1 MPGFNYTAIDRNGKR
16 VRSSLDASS
25 IETAKSSL
33 RGAGYTILDI
43 KEQTTLNRD
52 IEIPFLGKPKAKD
65 MAVFCRQF
73 VSILRAG
80 VSVASVLAM
89 LGQQTSNKK
98 LRAAIREMQADVEKG
113 EALATSMRRHPKIF
127 PAILVNMV
135 SAGEAS
141 GNLEES
147 FRQMELYFERSKR
160 TKGKVT
166 SAMIYPCVL
175 IVVMIIVLIVMM
187 TKIIPNFLKTFEDMD
202 AELPKLTQG
211 VMAVCEWFKS
221 WWWVPLLV
229 LAALIVGGVL
239 FHRTDKGKHF
249 FGWLA
254 RKTPVVGNLTV
265 KTACAT
271 FCRTVTGDISV
282 TSGYKLYGMDSSAKA
297 DYTTAPTGKIVGKV
311 TGTVAPTYETPKVT
325 TTDGDTYDR
334 YVAIPGT
341 EADGNTPNLS
351 FHHFNISVTGYRFEL
366 AAPECALFFIGKFQ
380 GDEAAKKYLTSLGF
394 TLKDENGK
402 QLGEANYEFTAGKVF
417 PDMPADGEESDS
429 EVVCSG
435 DAYLFEAYLMRSFN
449 KNDTAAYRTKISAT
463 AQATFDNGG
472 KQDSEPKLW
481 SFEDAWTNP
490 GELDSAQKDIL
501 DKFLKALNIPN
512 P

>member
-16 VRSSLDASS
+16 VRSSLEASS

-52 IEIPFLGKPKAKD
+52 IEIPFLGNPKAKD

-89 LGQQTSNKK
+89 LGQQTGNKK

-113 EALATSMRRHPKIF
+113 ESLAASMRRHPKIF

-135 SAGEAS
+135 AAGEAS

-147 FRQMELYFERSKR
+147 FRQMELYFDRSKR
-160 TKGKVT
+160 TKSKVT

-175 IVVMIIVLIVMM
+175 IVVMIVVLIVMM

-202 AELPKLTQG
+202 AELPKLTRG
-211 VMAVCEWFKS
+211 VMAVCEWFES

-229 LAALIVGGVL
+229 LVALIVGGVL

-254 RKTPVVGNLTV
+254 RKTPVVGSLTV
-265 KTACAT
+265 KSACAT
-271 FCRTVTGDISV
+271 FCRTMEVLIGSGLTLTDSMDLAASNMDNIYYLEAIRDARALVAEGTPLRESLLRTGIFPAMVSNLVGVGEETGDLQSMMGKV
-282 TSGYKLYGMDSSAKA
+282 A
-297 DYTTAPTGKIVGKV
+297 DYYDEEVEEATKKLLNLMEPAIIIFMAVFVVIIVL
-311 TGTVAPTYETPKVT
+311 
-325 TTDGDTYDR
+325 
-334 YVAIPGT
+334 AIYLPMINMT
-341 EADGNTPNLS
+341 KAFD
-351 FHHFNISVTGYRFEL
+351 
-366 AAPECALFFIGKFQ
+366 
-380 GDEAAKKYLTSLGF
+380 KYL
-394 TLKDENGK
+394 
-402 QLGEANYEFTAGKVF
+402 
-417 PDMPADGEESDS
+417 
-429 EVVCSG
+429 
-435 DAYLFEAYLMRSFN
+435 
-449 KNDTAAYRTKISAT
+449 
-463 AQATFDNGG
+463 
-472 KQDSEPKLW
+472 
-481 SFEDAWTNP
+481 
-490 GELDSAQKDIL
+490 
-501 DKFLKALNIPN
+501 
-512 P
+512 

>member
-1 MPGFNYTAIDRNGKR
+1 MPGFNYTAINRNGKR

-52 IEIPFLGKPKAKD
+52 IEIPFLGNPKAKD

-80 VSVASVLAM
+80 VSVASVLSM
-89 LGQQTSNKK
+89 LGQQTGNKK

-113 EALATSMRRHPKIF
+113 ESLASSMRRHPKIF
-127 PAILVNMV
+127 PPILVNMV

-147 FRQMELYFERSKR
+147 FLQMERYFDRSKR
-160 TKGKVT
+160 TKSRVT

-175 IVVMIIVLIVMM
+175 IVVMIVVLILMM
-187 TKIIPNFLKTFEDMD
+187 TKIIPNFLKTFEEMD
-202 AELPKLTQG
+202 AELPKLTLG
-211 VMAVCEWFKS
+211 VMAVCKWFES

-271 FCRTVTGDISV
+271 FCRTMEVLIGSGLTLTDSMDLAASNMGNIYYLEAIRDARALVAEGTPLRESLVRTGIFPPMVSNLVGVGEETGDLQSMMGKV
-282 TSGYKLYGMDSSAKA
+282 A
-297 DYTTAPTGKIVGKV
+297 DY
-311 TGTVAPTYETPKVT
+311 
-325 TTDGDTYDR
+325 YDEE
-334 YVAIPGT
+334 V
-341 EADGNTPNLS
+341 
-351 FHHFNISVTGYRFEL
+351 
-366 AAPECALFFIGKFQ
+366 
-380 GDEAAKKYLTSLGF
+380 DEATKKLLNLMEPAIIIFMAVFVVIIVLAIYLPMINMTKAFDKYL
-394 TLKDENGK
+394 
-402 QLGEANYEFTAGKVF
+402 
-417 PDMPADGEESDS
+417 
-429 EVVCSG
+429 
-435 DAYLFEAYLMRSFN
+435 
-449 KNDTAAYRTKISAT
+449 
-463 AQATFDNGG
+463 
-472 KQDSEPKLW
+472 
-481 SFEDAWTNP
+481 
-490 GELDSAQKDIL
+490 
-501 DKFLKALNIPN
+501 
-512 P
+512 

>member
-1 MPGFNYTAIDRNGKR
+1 MPGFNYTAINRNGKR

-52 IEIPFLGKPKAKD
+52 IEIPFLGNPKAKD

-89 LGQQTSNKK
+89 LGQQTGNKK

-113 EALATSMRRHPKIF
+113 EALASSMRRHPKIF

-160 TKGKVT
+160 TKSKVT

-175 IVVMIIVLIVMM
+175 IVVMIVVLIVMM

-239 FHRTDKGKHF
+239 FHRTNKGKHF

-271 FCRTVTGDISV
+271 FCRTMEVLIGSGLTLTDSMDLAASNMGNIYYLEAIRDARALVAEGTPLRESLVRTGIFPPMVSNLVGVGEETGDLQSMMGKV
-282 TSGYKLYGMDSSAKA
+282 A
-297 DYTTAPTGKIVGKV
+297 DY
-311 TGTVAPTYETPKVT
+311 
-325 TTDGDTYDR
+325 YDEE
-334 YVAIPGT
+334 V
-341 EADGNTPNLS
+341 
-351 FHHFNISVTGYRFEL
+351 
-366 AAPECALFFIGKFQ
+366 
-380 GDEAAKKYLTSLGF
+380 DEATKKLLNLMEPAIIIFMAVFVVIIVLAIYLPMINMTKAFDKYL
-394 TLKDENGK
+394 
-402 QLGEANYEFTAGKVF
+402 
-417 PDMPADGEESDS
+417 
-429 EVVCSG
+429 
-435 DAYLFEAYLMRSFN
+435 
-449 KNDTAAYRTKISAT
+449 
-463 AQATFDNGG
+463 
-472 KQDSEPKLW
+472 
-481 SFEDAWTNP
+481 
-490 GELDSAQKDIL
+490 
-501 DKFLKALNIPN
+501 
-512 P
+512 

>member
-1 MPGFNYTAIDRNGKR
+1 MPGFNYTAINRNGKR

-52 IEIPFLGKPKAKD
+52 IEIPFLGNPKAKD

-113 EALATSMRRHPKIF
+113 ESLATSMRRHPKIF
-127 PAILVNMV
+127 PSILVNMV

-160 TKGKVT
+160 TKSKVT

-229 LAALIVGGVL
+229 LVALIVGGVL
-239 FHRTDKGKHF
+239 FHRTNKGKHF

-271 FCRTVTGDISV
+271 FCRTMEVLIGSGLTLTDSMDLAASNMGNIYYLEAIRDARALVAEGTPLRESLVRTGIFPPMVSNLVGVGEETGDLQSMMGKV
-282 TSGYKLYGMDSSAKA
+282 A
-297 DYTTAPTGKIVGKV
+297 DY
-311 TGTVAPTYETPKVT
+311 
-325 TTDGDTYDR
+325 YDEE
-334 YVAIPGT
+334 V
-341 EADGNTPNLS
+341 
-351 FHHFNISVTGYRFEL
+351 
-366 AAPECALFFIGKFQ
+366 
-380 GDEAAKKYLTSLGF
+380 DEATKKLLNLMEPAIIIFMAVFVVIIVLAIYLPMINMTKAFDKYL
-394 TLKDENGK
+394 
-402 QLGEANYEFTAGKVF
+402 
-417 PDMPADGEESDS
+417 
-429 EVVCSG
+429 
-435 DAYLFEAYLMRSFN
+435 
-449 KNDTAAYRTKISAT
+449 
-463 AQATFDNGG
+463 
-472 KQDSEPKLW
+472 
-481 SFEDAWTNP
+481 
-490 GELDSAQKDIL
+490 
-501 DKFLKALNIPN
+501 
-512 P
+512 

>member
-43 KEQTTLNRD
+43 KEQTTFNRD

-80 VSVASVLAM
+80 VSVASVLSM

-113 EALATSMRRHPKIF
+113 ESLATSMRRHPKIF

-135 SAGEAS
+135 AAGESS

-147 FRQMELYFERSKR
+147 FRQMELYFDRSKR
-160 TKGKVT
+160 TKSKVT

-175 IVVMIIVLIVMM
+175 IVVMIVVLIVMM

-202 AELPKLTQG
+202 AELPKITLG

-271 FCRTVTGDISV
+271 FCRTMEVLIGSGLTLTDSMDLAASNMGNIYYLEAIRDARGMVAEGTPLRESLVRTGIFPPMVSNLVGVGEETGDLQSMMGKV
-282 TSGYKLYGMDSSAKA
+282 A
-297 DYTTAPTGKIVGKV
+297 DY
-311 TGTVAPTYETPKVT
+311 
-325 TTDGDTYDR
+325 YDEE
-334 YVAIPGT
+334 V
-341 EADGNTPNLS
+341 
-351 FHHFNISVTGYRFEL
+351 
-366 AAPECALFFIGKFQ
+366 
-380 GDEAAKKYLTSLGF
+380 DEATKKLLNLMEPAIIIFMAVFVVIIVLAIYLPMINMTKAFDKYL
-394 TLKDENGK
+394 
-402 QLGEANYEFTAGKVF
+402 
-417 PDMPADGEESDS
+417 
-429 EVVCSG
+429 
-435 DAYLFEAYLMRSFN
+435 
-449 KNDTAAYRTKISAT
+449 
-463 AQATFDNGG
+463 
-472 KQDSEPKLW
+472 
-481 SFEDAWTNP
+481 
-490 GELDSAQKDIL
+490 
-501 DKFLKALNIPN
+501 
-512 P
+512 

>member
-1 MPGFNYTAIDRNGKR
+1 MPGFNYTAINRNGKR
-16 VRSSLDASS
+16 VHSSLDASS

-52 IEIPFLGKPKAKD
+52 IEIPFLGNPKAKD

-89 LGQQTSNKK
+89 LGQQTGNKK

-113 EALATSMRRHPKIF
+113 EALASSMRRHPKIF

-160 TKGKVT
+160 TKSKVT

-175 IVVMIIVLIVMM
+175 IVVMIVVLIVMM
-187 TKIIPNFLKTFEDMD
+187 TKIIPNFLKAFEDMD
-202 AELPKLTQG
+202 AELPKITQG

-229 LAALIVGGVL
+229 LVALIVGGVL
-239 FHRTDKGKHF
+239 FHRTNKGKHF

-271 FCRTVTGDISV
+271 FCRTMEVLIGSGLTLTDSMDLAASNMGNIYYLEAIRDARALVAEGTPLRESLLRTGIFPPMVSNLVGVGEETGDLQSMMGKV
-282 TSGYKLYGMDSSAKA
+282 A
-297 DYTTAPTGKIVGKV
+297 DY
-311 TGTVAPTYETPKVT
+311 
-325 TTDGDTYDR
+325 YDEE
-334 YVAIPGT
+334 V
-341 EADGNTPNLS
+341 
-351 FHHFNISVTGYRFEL
+351 
-366 AAPECALFFIGKFQ
+366 
-380 GDEAAKKYLTSLGF
+380 DEATKKLLNLMEPAIIIFMAVFVVIIVLAIYLPMINMTKAFDKYL
-394 TLKDENGK
+394 
-402 QLGEANYEFTAGKVF
+402 
-417 PDMPADGEESDS
+417 
-429 EVVCSG
+429 
-435 DAYLFEAYLMRSFN
+435 
-449 KNDTAAYRTKISAT
+449 
-463 AQATFDNGG
+463 
-472 KQDSEPKLW
+472 
-481 SFEDAWTNP
+481 
-490 GELDSAQKDIL
+490 
-501 DKFLKALNIPN
+501 
-512 P
+512 

>member
-52 IEIPFLGKPKAKD
+52 IEIPFLGNPKAKD

-80 VSVASVLAM
+80 VSVASVLSM

-113 EALATSMRRHPKIF
+113 ESLATSMRRHPKIF

-160 TKGKVT
+160 TKSKVT

-202 AELPKLTQG
+202 AELPKITLG

-239 FHRTDKGKHF
+239 FHRTNKGKHF

-271 FCRTVTGDISV
+271 FCRTMEVLIGSGLTLTDSMDLAASNMGNIYYLEAIRDARALVAEGTPLRESLVRTGIFPPMVSNLVGVGEETGDLQSMMGKV
-282 TSGYKLYGMDSSAKA
+282 A
-297 DYTTAPTGKIVGKV
+297 DYYDEEVEEATKKLLNLMEPAIIIFMAVFVVIIVL
-311 TGTVAPTYETPKVT
+311 
-325 TTDGDTYDR
+325 
-334 YVAIPGT
+334 AIYLPMINMT
-341 EADGNTPNLS
+341 KAFD
-351 FHHFNISVTGYRFEL
+351 
-366 AAPECALFFIGKFQ
+366 
-380 GDEAAKKYLTSLGF
+380 KYL
-394 TLKDENGK
+394 
-402 QLGEANYEFTAGKVF
+402 
-417 PDMPADGEESDS
+417 
-429 EVVCSG
+429 
-435 DAYLFEAYLMRSFN
+435 
-449 KNDTAAYRTKISAT
+449 
-463 AQATFDNGG
+463 
-472 KQDSEPKLW
+472 
-481 SFEDAWTNP
+481 
-490 GELDSAQKDIL
+490 
-501 DKFLKALNIPN
+501 
-512 P
+512 

>member
-1 MPGFNYTAIDRNGKR
+1 MPGFNYTAINRNGKR

-52 IEIPFLGKPKAKD
+52 IEIPFLGNPKAKD

-80 VSVASVLAM
+80 VSVASVLSM
-89 LGQQTSNKK
+89 LGQQTGNKK

-113 EALATSMRRHPKIF
+113 ESLATSMRRHPKIF
-127 PAILVNMV
+127 PSILVNMV

-147 FRQMELYFERSKR
+147 FLQMERYFDRSKR
-160 TKGKVT
+160 TKSRVT

-175 IVVMIIVLIVMM
+175 IVVMIVVLIVMM

-202 AELPKLTQG
+202 AELPKITLG

-254 RKTPVVGNLTV
+254 RKIPVVGNLTV

-271 FCRTVTGDISV
+271 FCRTMEVLIGSGLTLTDSMDLAASNMGNIYYLEAIRDARALVAEGTPLRESLVRTGIFPAMVSNLVGVGEETGDLQSMMGKV
-282 TSGYKLYGMDSSAKA
+282 A
-297 DYTTAPTGKIVGKV
+297 DYYDEEVEEATKKLLNLMEPAIIIFMAVFVVIIVL
-311 TGTVAPTYETPKVT
+311 
-325 TTDGDTYDR
+325 
-334 YVAIPGT
+334 AIYLPMINMT
-341 EADGNTPNLS
+341 KAFD
-351 FHHFNISVTGYRFEL
+351 
-366 AAPECALFFIGKFQ
+366 
-380 GDEAAKKYLTSLGF
+380 KYL
-394 TLKDENGK
+394 
-402 QLGEANYEFTAGKVF
+402 
-417 PDMPADGEESDS
+417 
-429 EVVCSG
+429 
-435 DAYLFEAYLMRSFN
+435 
-449 KNDTAAYRTKISAT
+449 
-463 AQATFDNGG
+463 
-472 KQDSEPKLW
+472 
-481 SFEDAWTNP
+481 
-490 GELDSAQKDIL
+490 
-501 DKFLKALNIPN
+501 
-512 P
+512 

>member
-52 IEIPFLGKPKAKD
+52 IEIPFLGNPKAKD

-89 LGQQTSNKK
+89 LGQQTGNKK

-113 EALATSMRRHPKIF
+113 ESLASSMRRHPKIF

-135 SAGEAS
+135 AAGEAS

-147 FRQMELYFERSKR
+147 FRQMELYFDRSKR
-160 TKGKVT
+160 TKSKVT

-175 IVVMIIVLIVMM
+175 IVVMIVVLIVMM

-202 AELPKLTQG
+202 AELPKLTLG
-211 VMAVCEWFKS
+211 VMAVCKWFES

-229 LAALIVGGVL
+229 LVALIVGGVL

-271 FCRTVTGDISV
+271 FCRTMEVLIGSGLTLTDSMDLAASNMGNIYYLEAIRDARALVAEGTPLRESLLRTGIFPAMVSNLVGVGEETGDLQSMMGKV
-282 TSGYKLYGMDSSAKA
+282 A
-297 DYTTAPTGKIVGKV
+297 DYYDEEVEEATKKLLNLMEPAIIIFMAVFVVIIVL
-311 TGTVAPTYETPKVT
+311 
-325 TTDGDTYDR
+325 
-334 YVAIPGT
+334 AIYLPMINMT
-341 EADGNTPNLS
+341 KAFD
-351 FHHFNISVTGYRFEL
+351 
-366 AAPECALFFIGKFQ
+366 
-380 GDEAAKKYLTSLGF
+380 KYL
-394 TLKDENGK
+394 
-402 QLGEANYEFTAGKVF
+402 
-417 PDMPADGEESDS
+417 
-429 EVVCSG
+429 
-435 DAYLFEAYLMRSFN
+435 
-449 KNDTAAYRTKISAT
+449 
-463 AQATFDNGG
+463 
-472 KQDSEPKLW
+472 
-481 SFEDAWTNP
+481 
-490 GELDSAQKDIL
+490 
-501 DKFLKALNIPN
+501 
-512 P
+512 

>member
-1 MPGFNYTAIDRNGKR
+1 MPGFNYTAINRNGKR

-80 VSVASVLAM
+80 VSVASVLTM

-113 EALATSMRRHPKIF
+113 ESLATSMRRHPKIF

-160 TKGKVT
+160 TKSKVT

-202 AELPKLTQG
+202 AELPKITQC

-239 FHRTDKGKHF
+239 FHRTNKGKHF

-271 FCRTVTGDISV
+271 FCRTMEVLIGSGLTLTDSMDLAASNMGNIYYLEAIRDARALVAEGTPLRESLLRTGIFPPMVSNLVGVGEETGDLQSMMGKV
-282 TSGYKLYGMDSSAKA
+282 A
-297 DYTTAPTGKIVGKV
+297 DY
-311 TGTVAPTYETPKVT
+311 
-325 TTDGDTYDR
+325 YDEE
-334 YVAIPGT
+334 V
-341 EADGNTPNLS
+341 
-351 FHHFNISVTGYRFEL
+351 
-366 AAPECALFFIGKFQ
+366 
-380 GDEAAKKYLTSLGF
+380 DEATKKLLNLMEPAIIIFMAVFVVIIVLAIYLPMINMTKAFDKYL
-394 TLKDENGK
+394 
-402 QLGEANYEFTAGKVF
+402 
-417 PDMPADGEESDS
+417 
-429 EVVCSG
+429 
-435 DAYLFEAYLMRSFN
+435 
-449 KNDTAAYRTKISAT
+449 
-463 AQATFDNGG
+463 
-472 KQDSEPKLW
+472 
-481 SFEDAWTNP
+481 
-490 GELDSAQKDIL
+490 
-501 DKFLKALNIPN
+501 
-512 P
+512 

>member
-1 MPGFNYTAIDRNGKR
+1 MPGFNYTAINRNGKR

-80 VSVASVLAM
+80 VSVASVLSM
-89 LGQQTSNKK
+89 LGQQTGNKK

-113 EALATSMRRHPKIF
+113 ESLATSMRRHPKIF

-135 SAGEAS
+135 AAGESS

-147 FRQMELYFERSKR
+147 FRQMELYFDRSKR
-160 TKGKVT
+160 TKSKVT

-175 IVVMIIVLIVMM
+175 IVVMIVVLIVMM

-202 AELPKLTQG
+202 AELPKITLG

-229 LAALIVGGVL
+229 LLALIVGGVL

-271 FCRTVTGDISV
+271 FCRTMEVLIGSGLTLTDSMDLAASNMGNIYYLEAIRDARGMVAEGTPLRESLVRTGIFPPMVSNLVGVGEETGDLQSMMGKV
-282 TSGYKLYGMDSSAKA
+282 A
-297 DYTTAPTGKIVGKV
+297 DY
-311 TGTVAPTYETPKVT
+311 
-325 TTDGDTYDR
+325 YDEE
-334 YVAIPGT
+334 V
-341 EADGNTPNLS
+341 
-351 FHHFNISVTGYRFEL
+351 
-366 AAPECALFFIGKFQ
+366 
-380 GDEAAKKYLTSLGF
+380 DEATKKLLNLMEPAIIIFMAVFVVIIVLAIYLPMINMTKAFDKYL
-394 TLKDENGK
+394 
-402 QLGEANYEFTAGKVF
+402 
-417 PDMPADGEESDS
+417 
-429 EVVCSG
+429 
-435 DAYLFEAYLMRSFN
+435 
-449 KNDTAAYRTKISAT
+449 
-463 AQATFDNGG
+463 
-472 KQDSEPKLW
+472 
-481 SFEDAWTNP
+481 
-490 GELDSAQKDIL
+490 
-501 DKFLKALNIPN
+501 
-512 P
+512 

>member
-1 MPGFNYTAIDRNGKR
+1 MPGFNYTAINRNGKR

-52 IEIPFLGKPKAKD
+52 IEIPFLGNPKAKD

-80 VSVASVLAM
+80 VSVASVLSM
-89 LGQQTSNKK
+89 LGQQTGNKK

-135 SAGEAS
+135 AAGESS

-160 TKGKVT
+160 TKSKVT

-175 IVVMIIVLIVMM
+175 IVVMIVVLIVMM

-202 AELPKLTQG
+202 AELPKLTLG
-211 VMAVCEWFKS
+211 VMAVCEWFKV

-229 LAALIVGGVL
+229 LLALIVGGVL
-239 FHRTDKGKHF
+239 FHRTNKGRHF

-271 FCRTVTGDISV
+271 FCRTMEVLIGSGLTLTDSMDLAASNMGNIYYLEAIRDARALVAEGTPLRESLVRTGIFPPMVSNLVGVGEETGDLQSMMGKV
-282 TSGYKLYGMDSSAKA
+282 A
-297 DYTTAPTGKIVGKV
+297 DY
-311 TGTVAPTYETPKVT
+311 
-325 TTDGDTYDR
+325 YDEE
-334 YVAIPGT
+334 V
-341 EADGNTPNLS
+341 
-351 FHHFNISVTGYRFEL
+351 
-366 AAPECALFFIGKFQ
+366 
-380 GDEAAKKYLTSLGF
+380 DEATKKLLNLMEPAIIIFMAVFVVIIVLAIYLPMINMTKAFDKYL
-394 TLKDENGK
+394 
-402 QLGEANYEFTAGKVF
+402 
-417 PDMPADGEESDS
+417 
-429 EVVCSG
+429 
-435 DAYLFEAYLMRSFN
+435 
-449 KNDTAAYRTKISAT
+449 
-463 AQATFDNGG
+463 
-472 KQDSEPKLW
+472 
-481 SFEDAWTNP
+481 
-490 GELDSAQKDIL
+490 
-501 DKFLKALNIPN
+501 
-512 P
+512 

>member
-1 MPGFNYTAIDRNGKR
+1 MPGFNYTAINRNGKR

-52 IEIPFLGKPKAKD
+52 IEIPFLGNPKAKD

-80 VSVASVLAM
+80 VSVASVLSM
-89 LGQQTSNKK
+89 LGQQTGNKK

-113 EALATSMRRHPKIF
+113 EALASSMRRHPKIF

-135 SAGEAS
+135 AAGESS

-147 FRQMELYFERSKR
+147 FRQMELYFDRSKR
-160 TKGKVT
+160 TKSKVT

-202 AELPKLTQG
+202 AELPKITLG

-239 FHRTDKGKHF
+239 FHRTNKGKHF

-271 FCRTVTGDISV
+271 FCRTMEVLIGSGLTLTDSMDLAASNMDNIYYLEAIRDARALVAEGTPLRESLVRTGIFPPMVSNLVGVGEETGDLQSMMGKV
-282 TSGYKLYGMDSSAKA
+282 A
-297 DYTTAPTGKIVGKV
+297 DY
-311 TGTVAPTYETPKVT
+311 
-325 TTDGDTYDR
+325 YDEE
-334 YVAIPGT
+334 V
-341 EADGNTPNLS
+341 
-351 FHHFNISVTGYRFEL
+351 
-366 AAPECALFFIGKFQ
+366 
-380 GDEAAKKYLTSLGF
+380 DEATKKLLNLMEPAIIIFMAVFVVIIVLAIYLPMINMTKAFDKYL
-394 TLKDENGK
+394 
-402 QLGEANYEFTAGKVF
+402 
-417 PDMPADGEESDS
+417 
-429 EVVCSG
+429 
-435 DAYLFEAYLMRSFN
+435 
-449 KNDTAAYRTKISAT
+449 
-463 AQATFDNGG
+463 
-472 KQDSEPKLW
+472 
-481 SFEDAWTNP
+481 
-490 GELDSAQKDIL
+490 
-501 DKFLKALNIPN
+501 
-512 P
+512 

>member
-1 MPGFNYTAIDRNGKR
+1 MPGFNYTAINRNGKR

-52 IEIPFLGKPKAKD
+52 IEIPFLGNPKAKD

-89 LGQQTSNKK
+89 LGQQTGNKK

-113 EALATSMRRHPKIF
+113 ESLATSMRRHPKIF

-160 TKGKVT
+160 TKSKVT

-175 IVVMIIVLIVMM
+175 IVVMIVVLIVMM

-229 LAALIVGGVL
+229 LVALIVGCVL

-271 FCRTVTGDISV
+271 FCRTMEVLIGSGLTLTDSMDLAASNMGNIYYLEAIRDARALVAEGTPLRESLVRTGIFPAMVSNLVGVGEETGDLQSMMGKV
-282 TSGYKLYGMDSSAKA
+282 A
-297 DYTTAPTGKIVGKV
+297 DY
-311 TGTVAPTYETPKVT
+311 
-325 TTDGDTYDR
+325 YDEE
-334 YVAIPGT
+334 V
-341 EADGNTPNLS
+341 
-351 FHHFNISVTGYRFEL
+351 
-366 AAPECALFFIGKFQ
+366 
-380 GDEAAKKYLTSLGF
+380 DEATKKLLNLMEPAIIIFMAVFVVIIVLAIYLPMINMTKAFDKYL
-394 TLKDENGK
+394 
-402 QLGEANYEFTAGKVF
+402 
-417 PDMPADGEESDS
+417 
-429 EVVCSG
+429 
-435 DAYLFEAYLMRSFN
+435 
-449 KNDTAAYRTKISAT
+449 
-463 AQATFDNGG
+463 
-472 KQDSEPKLW
+472 
-481 SFEDAWTNP
+481 
-490 GELDSAQKDIL
+490 
-501 DKFLKALNIPN
+501 
-512 P
+512 

>member
-1 MPGFNYTAIDRNGKR
+1 MPGFNYTAINRNGKR

-52 IEIPFLGKPKAKD
+52 IEIPFLGNPKAKD

-113 EALATSMRRHPKIF
+113 ESLATSMRRHPKIF

-160 TKGKVT
+160 TKSKVT

-175 IVVMIIVLIVMM
+175 IVVMIVVLIVMM

-202 AELPKLTQG
+202 AELPKITLG

-229 LAALIVGGVL
+229 LVALIVGGVL

-271 FCRTVTGDISV
+271 FCRTMEVLIGSGLTLTDSMDLAASNMGNIYYLEAIRDARALVAEGTPLRESLVRTGIFPPMVSNLVGVGEETGDLQSMMGKV
-282 TSGYKLYGMDSSAKA
+282 A
-297 DYTTAPTGKIVGKV
+297 DY
-311 TGTVAPTYETPKVT
+311 
-325 TTDGDTYDR
+325 YDEE
-334 YVAIPGT
+334 V
-341 EADGNTPNLS
+341 
-351 FHHFNISVTGYRFEL
+351 
-366 AAPECALFFIGKFQ
+366 
-380 GDEAAKKYLTSLGF
+380 DEATKKLLNLMEPAIIIVMAVFVVIIVLAIYLPMINMTKAFDKYL
-394 TLKDENGK
+394 
-402 QLGEANYEFTAGKVF
+402 
-417 PDMPADGEESDS
+417 
-429 EVVCSG
+429 
-435 DAYLFEAYLMRSFN
+435 
-449 KNDTAAYRTKISAT
+449 
-463 AQATFDNGG
+463 
-472 KQDSEPKLW
+472 
-481 SFEDAWTNP
+481 
-490 GELDSAQKDIL
+490 
-501 DKFLKALNIPN
+501 
-512 P
+512 

>member
-1 MPGFNYTAIDRNGKR
+1 MPGFNYTAINRNGKR

-52 IEIPFLGKPKAKD
+52 IEIPFLGNPKAKD

-89 LGQQTSNKK
+89 LGQQTGNKK

-160 TKGKVT
+160 TKSKVT

-175 IVVMIIVLIVMM
+175 IVVMIVVLIVMM

-202 AELPKLTQG
+202 AELPKITLG

-229 LAALIVGGVL
+229 LVALIVGGVL

-271 FCRTVTGDISV
+271 FCRTMEVLIGSGLTLTDSMDLAASNMGNIYYLEAIRDARALVAEGTPLRESLVRTGIFPPMVSNLVGVGEETGDLQSMMGKV
-282 TSGYKLYGMDSSAKA
+282 A
-297 DYTTAPTGKIVGKV
+297 DY
-311 TGTVAPTYETPKVT
+311 
-325 TTDGDTYDR
+325 YDEE
-334 YVAIPGT
+334 V
-341 EADGNTPNLS
+341 
-351 FHHFNISVTGYRFEL
+351 
-366 AAPECALFFIGKFQ
+366 
-380 GDEAAKKYLTSLGF
+380 DEATKKLLNLMEPAIIIFMAVFVVIIVLAIYLPMINMTKAFDKYL
-394 TLKDENGK
+394 
-402 QLGEANYEFTAGKVF
+402 
-417 PDMPADGEESDS
+417 
-429 EVVCSG
+429 
-435 DAYLFEAYLMRSFN
+435 
-449 KNDTAAYRTKISAT
+449 
-463 AQATFDNGG
+463 
-472 KQDSEPKLW
+472 
-481 SFEDAWTNP
+481 
-490 GELDSAQKDIL
+490 
-501 DKFLKALNIPN
+501 
-512 P
+512 

>member
-1 MPGFNYTAIDRNGKR
+1 MPGFNYTAINRNGKR

-52 IEIPFLGKPKAKD
+52 IEIPFLGNPKAKD

-113 EALATSMRRHPKIF
+113 EALASSMRRHPKIF

-160 TKGKVT
+160 TKSKVT

-175 IVVMIIVLIVMM
+175 IVVMIVVLIVMM

-202 AELPKLTQG
+202 AELPKITLG

-239 FHRTDKGKHF
+239 FHRTNKGKHF

-271 FCRTVTGDISV
+271 FCRTMEVLIGSGLTLTDSMDLAASNMGNIYYLEAIRDARALVAEGTPLRESLVRTGIFPPMVSNLVGVGEETGDLQSMMGKV
-282 TSGYKLYGMDSSAKA
+282 A
-297 DYTTAPTGKIVGKV
+297 DY
-311 TGTVAPTYETPKVT
+311 
-325 TTDGDTYDR
+325 YDEE
-334 YVAIPGT
+334 V
-341 EADGNTPNLS
+341 
-351 FHHFNISVTGYRFEL
+351 
-366 AAPECALFFIGKFQ
+366 
-380 GDEAAKKYLTSLGF
+380 DEATKKLLNLMEPAIIIFMAVFVVIIVLAIYLPMINMTKAFDKYL
-394 TLKDENGK
+394 
-402 QLGEANYEFTAGKVF
+402 
-417 PDMPADGEESDS
+417 
-429 EVVCSG
+429 
-435 DAYLFEAYLMRSFN
+435 
-449 KNDTAAYRTKISAT
+449 
-463 AQATFDNGG
+463 
-472 KQDSEPKLW
+472 
-481 SFEDAWTNP
+481 
-490 GELDSAQKDIL
+490 
-501 DKFLKALNIPN
+501 
-512 P
+512 

>member
-1 MPGFNYTAIDRNGKR
+1 MPGFNYTAINRNGKR

-52 IEIPFLGKPKAKD
+52 IEIPFLGNPKAKD

-113 EALATSMRRHPKIF
+113 ESLAISMRRHPKIF

-160 TKGKVT
+160 TKSKVT

-202 AELPKLTQG
+202 AELPKITLG

-271 FCRTVTGDISV
+271 FCRTMEVLIGSGLTLTDSMDLAASNMGNIYYLEAIRDARALVAEGTPLRESLVRTGIFPPMVSNLVGVGEETGDLQSMMGKV
-282 TSGYKLYGMDSSAKA
+282 A
-297 DYTTAPTGKIVGKV
+297 DY
-311 TGTVAPTYETPKVT
+311 
-325 TTDGDTYDR
+325 YDEE
-334 YVAIPGT
+334 V
-341 EADGNTPNLS
+341 
-351 FHHFNISVTGYRFEL
+351 
-366 AAPECALFFIGKFQ
+366 
-380 GDEAAKKYLTSLGF
+380 DEATKKLLNLMEPAIIIFMAVFVVIIVLAIYLPMINMTKAFDKYL
-394 TLKDENGK
+394 
-402 QLGEANYEFTAGKVF
+402 
-417 PDMPADGEESDS
+417 
-429 EVVCSG
+429 
-435 DAYLFEAYLMRSFN
+435 
-449 KNDTAAYRTKISAT
+449 
-463 AQATFDNGG
+463 
-472 KQDSEPKLW
+472 
-481 SFEDAWTNP
+481 
-490 GELDSAQKDIL
+490 
-501 DKFLKALNIPN
+501 
-512 P
+512 

>member
-1 MPGFNYTAIDRNGKR
+1 MPGFNYTAINRNGKR

-43 KEQTTLNRD
+43 KEQTTINRD
-52 IEIPFLGKPKAKD
+52 IEIPFLGNPKAKD

-113 EALATSMRRHPKIF
+113 ESLATSMRRHPKIF

-160 TKGKVT
+160 TKSKVT

-202 AELPKLTQG
+202 AELPKITLG

-229 LAALIVGGVL
+229 LVALIVGGVL
-239 FHRTDKGKHF
+239 FHRTNKGKHF

-271 FCRTVTGDISV
+271 FCRTMEVLIGSGLTLTDSMDLAASNMGNIYYLEAIRDARALVAEGTPLRESLVRTGIFPPMVSNLVGVGEETGDLQSMMGKV
-282 TSGYKLYGMDSSAKA
+282 A
-297 DYTTAPTGKIVGKV
+297 DY
-311 TGTVAPTYETPKVT
+311 
-325 TTDGDTYDR
+325 YDEE
-334 YVAIPGT
+334 V
-341 EADGNTPNLS
+341 
-351 FHHFNISVTGYRFEL
+351 
-366 AAPECALFFIGKFQ
+366 
-380 GDEAAKKYLTSLGF
+380 DEATKKLLNLMEPAIIIVMAVFVVIIVLAIYLPMINMTKAFDKYL
-394 TLKDENGK
+394 
-402 QLGEANYEFTAGKVF
+402 
-417 PDMPADGEESDS
+417 
-429 EVVCSG
+429 
-435 DAYLFEAYLMRSFN
+435 
-449 KNDTAAYRTKISAT
+449 
-463 AQATFDNGG
+463 
-472 KQDSEPKLW
+472 
-481 SFEDAWTNP
+481 
-490 GELDSAQKDIL
+490 
-501 DKFLKALNIPN
+501 
-512 P
+512 

>member
-1 MPGFNYTAIDRNGKR
+1 MPGFNYTAINRNGKR

-52 IEIPFLGKPKAKD
+52 IEIPFLGNPKAKD

-80 VSVASVLAM
+80 VSVASVLSM
-89 LGQQTSNKK
+89 LGQQTGNKK

-113 EALATSMRRHPKIF
+113 ESLATSMRRHPKIF

-160 TKGKVT
+160 TKSKVT

-175 IVVMIIVLIVMM
+175 IVVMIVVLIVMM

-271 FCRTVTGDISV
+271 FCRTMEVLIGSGLTLTDSMDLAASNMGNIYYLEAIRDARALVAEGTPLRESLVRTGIFPAMVSNLVGVGEETGDLQSMMGKV
-282 TSGYKLYGMDSSAKA
+282 A
-297 DYTTAPTGKIVGKV
+297 DYYDEEVEEATKKLLNLMEPAIIIFMAVFVVIIVL
-311 TGTVAPTYETPKVT
+311 
-325 TTDGDTYDR
+325 
-334 YVAIPGT
+334 AIYLPMINMT
-341 EADGNTPNLS
+341 KAFD
-351 FHHFNISVTGYRFEL
+351 
-366 AAPECALFFIGKFQ
+366 
-380 GDEAAKKYLTSLGF
+380 KYL
-394 TLKDENGK
+394 
-402 QLGEANYEFTAGKVF
+402 
-417 PDMPADGEESDS
+417 
-429 EVVCSG
+429 
-435 DAYLFEAYLMRSFN
+435 
-449 KNDTAAYRTKISAT
+449 
-463 AQATFDNGG
+463 
-472 KQDSEPKLW
+472 
-481 SFEDAWTNP
+481 
-490 GELDSAQKDIL
+490 
-501 DKFLKALNIPN
+501 
-512 P
+512 

>member
-1 MPGFNYTAIDRNGKR
+1 MPGFNYTAINRNGKR

-52 IEIPFLGKPKAKD
+52 IEIPFLGNPKAKD

-127 PAILVNMV
+127 PSILVNMV

-160 TKGKVT
+160 TKSKVT

-175 IVVMIIVLIVMM
+175 IVVMIVVLIVMM
-187 TKIIPNFLKTFEDMD
+187 TKIIPSFLKTFEEMD
-202 AELPKLTQG
+202 AELPKITLG

-229 LAALIVGGVL
+229 LAALIVGGVI
-239 FHRTDKGKHF
+239 FHRTDKGRHF

-254 RKTPVVGNLTV
+254 RKIPVVGNLTV
-265 KTACAT
+265 KSACAT
-271 FCRTVTGDISV
+271 FCRTMEVLIGSGLTLTDSMDLAASNMGNIYYLEAIRDARALVAEGTPLRESLLRTGLFPAMVSNLVGVGEETGDLQSMMGKV
-282 TSGYKLYGMDSSAKA
+282 A
-297 DYTTAPTGKIVGKV
+297 DYYDEEVEEATKKLLNLMEPAIIIFMAVFVVIIVLSIYLPMINMTK
-311 TGTVAPTYETPKVT
+311 A
-325 TTDGDTYDR
+325 YD
-334 YVAIPGT
+334 
-341 EADGNTPNLS
+341 
-351 FHHFNISVTGYRFEL
+351 
-366 AAPECALFFIGKFQ
+366 Q
-380 GDEAAKKYLTSLGF
+380 YL
-394 TLKDENGK
+394 
-402 QLGEANYEFTAGKVF
+402 
-417 PDMPADGEESDS
+417 
-429 EVVCSG
+429 
-435 DAYLFEAYLMRSFN
+435 
-449 KNDTAAYRTKISAT
+449 
-463 AQATFDNGG
+463 
-472 KQDSEPKLW
+472 
-481 SFEDAWTNP
+481 
-490 GELDSAQKDIL
+490 
-501 DKFLKALNIPN
+501 
-512 P
+512 

>member
-1 MPGFNYTAIDRNGKR
+1 MPGFNYTAINRNGKR

-52 IEIPFLGKPKAKD
+52 IEIPFLGNPKAKD

-80 VSVASVLAM
+80 VSVASVLSM

-98 LRAAIREMQADVEKG
+98 LRSAIREMQADVEKG
-113 EALATSMRRHPKIF
+113 ESLASSMRRHPKIF
-127 PAILVNMV
+127 PPILVNMV

-147 FRQMELYFERSKR
+147 FLQMERYFDRSKR
-160 TKGKVT
+160 TKSRVT

-175 IVVMIIVLIVMM
+175 IVVMIVVLIVMM
-187 TKIIPNFLKTFEDMD
+187 TKIIPNFLKAFEEMD
-202 AELPKLTQG
+202 AELPKLTLG
-211 VMAVCEWFKS
+211 VMAVCKWFES

-271 FCRTVTGDISV
+271 FCRTMEVLIGSGLTLTDSMDLAASNMGNIYYLEAIRDARALVAEGTPLRESLVRTGIFPPMVSNLVGVGEETGDLQSMMGKV
-282 TSGYKLYGMDSSAKA
+282 A
-297 DYTTAPTGKIVGKV
+297 DY
-311 TGTVAPTYETPKVT
+311 
-325 TTDGDTYDR
+325 YDEE
-334 YVAIPGT
+334 V
-341 EADGNTPNLS
+341 
-351 FHHFNISVTGYRFEL
+351 
-366 AAPECALFFIGKFQ
+366 
-380 GDEAAKKYLTSLGF
+380 DEATKKLLNLMEPAIIIFMAVFVVIIVLAIYLPMINMTKAFDKYL
-394 TLKDENGK
+394 
-402 QLGEANYEFTAGKVF
+402 
-417 PDMPADGEESDS
+417 
-429 EVVCSG
+429 
-435 DAYLFEAYLMRSFN
+435 
-449 KNDTAAYRTKISAT
+449 
-463 AQATFDNGG
+463 
-472 KQDSEPKLW
+472 
-481 SFEDAWTNP
+481 
-490 GELDSAQKDIL
+490 
-501 DKFLKALNIPN
+501 
-512 P
+512 

>member
-1 MPGFNYTAIDRNGKR
+1 MPGFNYTAINRNGKR

-52 IEIPFLGKPKAKD
+52 IEIPFLGNPKAKD

-89 LGQQTSNKK
+89 LVQQTGNKK

-160 TKGKVT
+160 TKSKVT

-202 AELPKLTQG
+202 AELPKITLG

-239 FHRTDKGKHF
+239 FHRTNKGKHF

-271 FCRTVTGDISV
+271 FCRTMEVLIGSGLTLTDSMDLAASNMGNIYYLEAIRDARALVAEGTPLRESLLRTGIFPPMVSNLVGVGEETGDLQSMMGKV
-282 TSGYKLYGMDSSAKA
+282 A
-297 DYTTAPTGKIVGKV
+297 DY
-311 TGTVAPTYETPKVT
+311 
-325 TTDGDTYDR
+325 YDEE
-334 YVAIPGT
+334 V
-341 EADGNTPNLS
+341 
-351 FHHFNISVTGYRFEL
+351 
-366 AAPECALFFIGKFQ
+366 
-380 GDEAAKKYLTSLGF
+380 DEATKKLLNLMEPAIIIVMAVFVVIIVLAIYLPMINMTKAFDKYL
-394 TLKDENGK
+394 
-402 QLGEANYEFTAGKVF
+402 
-417 PDMPADGEESDS
+417 
-429 EVVCSG
+429 
-435 DAYLFEAYLMRSFN
+435 
-449 KNDTAAYRTKISAT
+449 
-463 AQATFDNGG
+463 
-472 KQDSEPKLW
+472 
-481 SFEDAWTNP
+481 
-490 GELDSAQKDIL
+490 
-501 DKFLKALNIPN
+501 
-512 P
+512 

>member
-1 MPGFNYTAIDRNGKR
+1 MPGFNYTAINRNGKR

-52 IEIPFLGKPKAKD
+52 IEIPFLGNPKAKD

-113 EALATSMRRHPKIF
+113 EALASSMRRHPKIF

-160 TKGKVT
+160 TKSKVT

-175 IVVMIIVLIVMM
+175 IVVMIVVLIVMM

-202 AELPKLTQG
+202 AELPKITLG

-239 FHRTDKGKHF
+239 FHRTNKGKHF

-271 FCRTVTGDISV
+271 FCRTMEVLIGSGLTLTDSMDLAASNMGNIYYLEAIRDARALVAEGTPLRESLVRTGIFPPMVSNLVGVGEETGDLQSMMGKV
-282 TSGYKLYGMDSSAKA
+282 A
-297 DYTTAPTGKIVGKV
+297 DY
-311 TGTVAPTYETPKVT
+311 
-325 TTDGDTYDR
+325 YDEE
-334 YVAIPGT
+334 V
-341 EADGNTPNLS
+341 
-351 FHHFNISVTGYRFEL
+351 
-366 AAPECALFFIGKFQ
+366 
-380 GDEAAKKYLTSLGF
+380 DEATKKLLNLMEPAIIIVMAVFVVIIVLAIYLPMINMTKAFDKYL
-394 TLKDENGK
+394 
-402 QLGEANYEFTAGKVF
+402 
-417 PDMPADGEESDS
+417 
-429 EVVCSG
+429 
-435 DAYLFEAYLMRSFN
+435 
-449 KNDTAAYRTKISAT
+449 
-463 AQATFDNGG
+463 
-472 KQDSEPKLW
+472 
-481 SFEDAWTNP
+481 
-490 GELDSAQKDIL
+490 
-501 DKFLKALNIPN
+501 
-512 P
+512 

>member
-1 MPGFNYTAIDRNGKR
+1 MPGFNYTAINRNGKR

-80 VSVASVLAM
+80 VSVASVLSM
-89 LGQQTSNKK
+89 LGQQTGNKK

-113 EALATSMRRHPKIF
+113 ESLATSMRRHPKIF

-135 SAGEAS
+135 SAGESS

-147 FRQMELYFERSKR
+147 FRQMELYFDRSKR
-160 TKGKVT
+160 TKSKVT

-211 VMAVCEWFKS
+211 VMAVCEWFES

-229 LAALIVGGVL
+229 LVALIVGGVL
-239 FHRTDKGKHF
+239 FHRTNKGKHF

-271 FCRTVTGDISV
+271 FCRTMEVLIG
-282 TSGYKLYGMDSSAKA
+282 SGLTLTDSM
-297 DYTTAPTGKIVGKV
+297 
-311 TGTVAPTYETPKVT
+311 
-325 TTDGDTYDR
+325 
-334 YVAIPGT
+334 
-341 EADGNTPNLS
+341 
-351 FHHFNISVTGYRFEL
+351 EL
-366 AAPECALFFIGKFQ
+366 AASNMGNIYYLEAIRDARGMVAEGTPLRESLVRTGIFPPMVSNLVGVGEETGDLQSMMGKVADYYDEEV
-380 GDEAAKKYLTSLGF
+380 DEATKKLLNLMEPAIIIFMAVFVVIIVLAIYLPMINMTKAFDKYL
-394 TLKDENGK
+394 
-402 QLGEANYEFTAGKVF
+402 
-417 PDMPADGEESDS
+417 
-429 EVVCSG
+429 
-435 DAYLFEAYLMRSFN
+435 
-449 KNDTAAYRTKISAT
+449 
-463 AQATFDNGG
+463 
-472 KQDSEPKLW
+472 
-481 SFEDAWTNP
+481 
-490 GELDSAQKDIL
+490 
-501 DKFLKALNIPN
+501 
-512 P
+512 

>member
-25 IETAKSSL
+25 IETEKSSL

-113 EALATSMRRHPKIF
+113 ESLATSMRRHPKIF

-135 SAGEAS
+135 AAGESS

-160 TKGKVT
+160 TKSKVT

-175 IVVMIIVLIVMM
+175 IVVMIVVLIVMM

-211 VMAVCEWFKS
+211 VMAVCEWFES

-229 LAALIVGGVL
+229 LVALIVGGVL

-271 FCRTVTGDISV
+271 FCRTMEVLIGSGLTLTDSMDLAASNMGNIYYLEAIRDARGMVAEGTPLRESLVRTGIFPPMVSNLVGVGEETGDLQSMMGKV
-282 TSGYKLYGMDSSAKA
+282 A
-297 DYTTAPTGKIVGKV
+297 DY
-311 TGTVAPTYETPKVT
+311 
-325 TTDGDTYDR
+325 YDEE
-334 YVAIPGT
+334 V
-341 EADGNTPNLS
+341 
-351 FHHFNISVTGYRFEL
+351 
-366 AAPECALFFIGKFQ
+366 
-380 GDEAAKKYLTSLGF
+380 DEATKKLLNLMEPAIIIFMAVFVVIIVLAIYLPMINMTKAFDKYL
-394 TLKDENGK
+394 
-402 QLGEANYEFTAGKVF
+402 
-417 PDMPADGEESDS
+417 
-429 EVVCSG
+429 
-435 DAYLFEAYLMRSFN
+435 
-449 KNDTAAYRTKISAT
+449 
-463 AQATFDNGG
+463 
-472 KQDSEPKLW
+472 
-481 SFEDAWTNP
+481 
-490 GELDSAQKDIL
+490 
-501 DKFLKALNIPN
+501 
-512 P
+512 

>member
-1 MPGFNYTAIDRNGKR
+1 MPGFNYTAINRNGKR

-52 IEIPFLGKPKAKD
+52 IEIPFLGNPKAKD

-147 FRQMELYFERSKR
+147 FRQMELYFDRSKR
-160 TKGKVT
+160 TKSKVT

-175 IVVMIIVLIVMM
+175 IVVMIVVLIVMM

-202 AELPKLTQG
+202 AELPKITLG

-239 FHRTDKGKHF
+239 FHRTNKGKHF

-271 FCRTVTGDISV
+271 FCRTMEVLIGSGLTLTDSMDLAASNMGNIYYLEAIRDARALVAEGTPLRESLLRTGIFPPMVSNLVGVGEETGDLQSMMGKV
-282 TSGYKLYGMDSSAKA
+282 A
-297 DYTTAPTGKIVGKV
+297 DY
-311 TGTVAPTYETPKVT
+311 
-325 TTDGDTYDR
+325 YDEE
-334 YVAIPGT
+334 V
-341 EADGNTPNLS
+341 
-351 FHHFNISVTGYRFEL
+351 
-366 AAPECALFFIGKFQ
+366 
-380 GDEAAKKYLTSLGF
+380 DEATKKLLNLMEPAIIIFMAVFVVIIVLAIYLPMINMTKAFDKYL
-394 TLKDENGK
+394 
-402 QLGEANYEFTAGKVF
+402 
-417 PDMPADGEESDS
+417 
-429 EVVCSG
+429 
-435 DAYLFEAYLMRSFN
+435 
-449 KNDTAAYRTKISAT
+449 
-463 AQATFDNGG
+463 
-472 KQDSEPKLW
+472 
-481 SFEDAWTNP
+481 
-490 GELDSAQKDIL
+490 
-501 DKFLKALNIPN
+501 
-512 P
+512 

>member
-80 VSVASVLAM
+80 VSVASVLSM
-89 LGQQTSNKK
+89 LGQQTGNKK

-113 EALATSMRRHPKIF
+113 ESLATSMRRHPKIF

-135 SAGEAS
+135 AAGESS

-147 FRQMELYFERSKR
+147 FRQMELYFDRSKR
-160 TKGKVT
+160 TKSKVT

-202 AELPKLTQG
+202 AELPKITLG
-211 VMAVCEWFKS
+211 VMAVCNWFKV

-271 FCRTVTGDISV
+271 FCRTMEVLIGSGLTLTDSMDLAASNMGNIYYLEAIHDARGMVAEGTPLRESLVRTGIFPPMVSNLVGVGEETGDLQSMMGKV
-282 TSGYKLYGMDSSAKA
+282 A
-297 DYTTAPTGKIVGKV
+297 DYYDEEVEEATKKLLNLMEPAIIIFMAVFVVIIVL
-311 TGTVAPTYETPKVT
+311 
-325 TTDGDTYDR
+325 
-334 YVAIPGT
+334 AIYLPMINMT
-341 EADGNTPNLS
+341 KAFD
-351 FHHFNISVTGYRFEL
+351 
-366 AAPECALFFIGKFQ
+366 
-380 GDEAAKKYLTSLGF
+380 KYL
-394 TLKDENGK
+394 
-402 QLGEANYEFTAGKVF
+402 
-417 PDMPADGEESDS
+417 
-429 EVVCSG
+429 
-435 DAYLFEAYLMRSFN
+435 
-449 KNDTAAYRTKISAT
+449 
-463 AQATFDNGG
+463 
-472 KQDSEPKLW
+472 
-481 SFEDAWTNP
+481 
-490 GELDSAQKDIL
+490 
-501 DKFLKALNIPN
+501 
-512 P
+512 

>member
-1 MPGFNYTAIDRNGKR
+1 MPGFNYTAINRNGKR

-80 VSVASVLAM
+80 VSVASVLSM
-89 LGQQTSNKK
+89 LGQQTGNKK

-113 EALATSMRRHPKIF
+113 ESLATSMRRHPKIF

-135 SAGEAS
+135 AAGESS

-147 FRQMELYFERSKR
+147 FRQMELYFDRSKR
-160 TKGKVT
+160 TKSKVT

-175 IVVMIIVLIVMM
+175 IVVMIVVLIVMM
-187 TKIIPNFLKTFEDMD
+187 TKIIPNFLKTFEEMD

-211 VMAVCEWFKS
+211 VMAVCEWFES

-239 FHRTDKGKHF
+239 FHRTNKGKHF

-271 FCRTVTGDISV
+271 FCRTMEVLIGSGLTLTDSMDLAASNMGNIYYLEAIRDARALVAEGTPLRESLVRTGIFPPMVSNLVGVGEETGDLQSMMGKV
-282 TSGYKLYGMDSSAKA
+282 A
-297 DYTTAPTGKIVGKV
+297 DY
-311 TGTVAPTYETPKVT
+311 
-325 TTDGDTYDR
+325 YDEE
-334 YVAIPGT
+334 V
-341 EADGNTPNLS
+341 
-351 FHHFNISVTGYRFEL
+351 
-366 AAPECALFFIGKFQ
+366 
-380 GDEAAKKYLTSLGF
+380 DEATKKLLNLMEPAIIIFMAVFVVIIVLAIYLPMINMTKAFDKYL
-394 TLKDENGK
+394 
-402 QLGEANYEFTAGKVF
+402 
-417 PDMPADGEESDS
+417 
-429 EVVCSG
+429 
-435 DAYLFEAYLMRSFN
+435 
-449 KNDTAAYRTKISAT
+449 
-463 AQATFDNGG
+463 
-472 KQDSEPKLW
+472 
-481 SFEDAWTNP
+481 
-490 GELDSAQKDIL
+490 
-501 DKFLKALNIPN
+501 
-512 P
+512 

>member
-1 MPGFNYTAIDRNGKR
+1 MPGFNYTAINRNGKR

-52 IEIPFLGKPKAKD
+52 IEIPFLGNPKAKD

-160 TKGKVT
+160 TKSKVT

-202 AELPKLTQG
+202 AELPKLTLG

-229 LAALIVGGVL
+229 LVALIVGGVL

-271 FCRTVTGDISV
+271 FCRTMEVLIGSGLTLTDSMDLAASNMGNIYYLEAIRDARALVAEGTPLRESLVRTGIFPPMVSNLVGVGEETGDLQSMMGKV
-282 TSGYKLYGMDSSAKA
+282 A
-297 DYTTAPTGKIVGKV
+297 DYYDEEVEEATKKLLNLMEPAIIIFMAVFVVIIVL
-311 TGTVAPTYETPKVT
+311 
-325 TTDGDTYDR
+325 
-334 YVAIPGT
+334 AIYLPMINMT
-341 EADGNTPNLS
+341 KAFD
-351 FHHFNISVTGYRFEL
+351 
-366 AAPECALFFIGKFQ
+366 
-380 GDEAAKKYLTSLGF
+380 KYL
-394 TLKDENGK
+394 
-402 QLGEANYEFTAGKVF
+402 
-417 PDMPADGEESDS
+417 
-429 EVVCSG
+429 
-435 DAYLFEAYLMRSFN
+435 
-449 KNDTAAYRTKISAT
+449 
-463 AQATFDNGG
+463 
-472 KQDSEPKLW
+472 
-481 SFEDAWTNP
+481 
-490 GELDSAQKDIL
+490 
-501 DKFLKALNIPN
+501 
-512 P
+512 

>member
-1 MPGFNYTAIDRNGKR
+1 MPGFNYTAINRNGKR

-52 IEIPFLGKPKAKD
+52 IEIPFLGNPKAKD

-113 EALATSMRRHPKIF
+113 ESLATSMRRHPKIF

-160 TKGKVT
+160 TKSKVT

-175 IVVMIIVLIVMM
+175 IVVMIVVLIVMM

-211 VMAVCEWFKS
+211 VMAVCEWFES

-229 LAALIVGGVL
+229 LVALIVGGVL
-239 FHRTDKGKHF
+239 FHRTNKGRHF

-271 FCRTVTGDISV
+271 FCRTMEVLIGSGLTLTDSMDLAASNMGNIYYLEAIRDARGMVAEGTPLRESLVRTGIFPPMVSNLVGVGEETGDLQSMMGKV
-282 TSGYKLYGMDSSAKA
+282 A
-297 DYTTAPTGKIVGKV
+297 DY
-311 TGTVAPTYETPKVT
+311 
-325 TTDGDTYDR
+325 YDEE
-334 YVAIPGT
+334 V
-341 EADGNTPNLS
+341 
-351 FHHFNISVTGYRFEL
+351 
-366 AAPECALFFIGKFQ
+366 
-380 GDEAAKKYLTSLGF
+380 DEATKKLLNLMEPAIIIFMAVFVVIIVLAIYLPMINMTKAFDKYL
-394 TLKDENGK
+394 
-402 QLGEANYEFTAGKVF
+402 
-417 PDMPADGEESDS
+417 
-429 EVVCSG
+429 
-435 DAYLFEAYLMRSFN
+435 
-449 KNDTAAYRTKISAT
+449 
-463 AQATFDNGG
+463 
-472 KQDSEPKLW
+472 
-481 SFEDAWTNP
+481 
-490 GELDSAQKDIL
+490 
-501 DKFLKALNIPN
+501 
-512 P
+512 

>member
-1 MPGFNYTAIDRNGKR
+1 MPGFNYTAINRNGKR

-52 IEIPFLGKPKAKD
+52 IEIPFLGNPKAKD

-89 LGQQTSNKK
+89 LGQQTGNKK

-160 TKGKVT
+160 TKSKVT

-202 AELPKLTQG
+202 AELPKITLG

-271 FCRTVTGDISV
+271 FCRTMEVLIGSGLTLTDSMDLAASNMGNIYYLEAIRDARALVAEGTPLRESLVRTGIFPPMVSNLVGVGEETGDLQSMMGKV
-282 TSGYKLYGMDSSAKA
+282 A
-297 DYTTAPTGKIVGKV
+297 DY
-311 TGTVAPTYETPKVT
+311 
-325 TTDGDTYDR
+325 YDEE
-334 YVAIPGT
+334 V
-341 EADGNTPNLS
+341 
-351 FHHFNISVTGYRFEL
+351 
-366 AAPECALFFIGKFQ
+366 
-380 GDEAAKKYLTSLGF
+380 DEATKKLLNLMEPAIIIFMAVFVVIIVLAIYLPMINMTKAFDKYL
-394 TLKDENGK
+394 
-402 QLGEANYEFTAGKVF
+402 
-417 PDMPADGEESDS
+417 
-429 EVVCSG
+429 
-435 DAYLFEAYLMRSFN
+435 
-449 KNDTAAYRTKISAT
+449 
-463 AQATFDNGG
+463 
-472 KQDSEPKLW
+472 
-481 SFEDAWTNP
+481 
-490 GELDSAQKDIL
+490 
-501 DKFLKALNIPN
+501 
-512 P
+512 

>member
-1 MPGFNYTAIDRNGKR
+1 MPGFNYTAINRNGKR

-52 IEIPFLGKPKAKD
+52 IEIPFLGNPKAKD

-113 EALATSMRRHPKIF
+113 EALASSMRRHPKIF

-160 TKGKVT
+160 TKSKVT

-239 FHRTDKGKHF
+239 FHRTNKGKHF

-271 FCRTVTGDISV
+271 FCRTMEVLIGSGLTLTDSMDLAASNMGNIYYLEAIRDARALVAEGTPLRESLLRTGIFPPMVSNLVGVGEETGDLQSMMGKV
-282 TSGYKLYGMDSSAKA
+282 A
-297 DYTTAPTGKIVGKV
+297 DY
-311 TGTVAPTYETPKVT
+311 
-325 TTDGDTYDR
+325 YDEE
-334 YVAIPGT
+334 V
-341 EADGNTPNLS
+341 
-351 FHHFNISVTGYRFEL
+351 
-366 AAPECALFFIGKFQ
+366 
-380 GDEAAKKYLTSLGF
+380 DEATKKLLNLMEPAIIIFMAVFVVIIVLAIYLPMINMTKAFDKYL
-394 TLKDENGK
+394 
-402 QLGEANYEFTAGKVF
+402 
-417 PDMPADGEESDS
+417 
-429 EVVCSG
+429 
-435 DAYLFEAYLMRSFN
+435 
-449 KNDTAAYRTKISAT
+449 
-463 AQATFDNGG
+463 
-472 KQDSEPKLW
+472 
-481 SFEDAWTNP
+481 
-490 GELDSAQKDIL
+490 
-501 DKFLKALNIPN
+501 
-512 P
+512 

>member
-1 MPGFNYTAIDRNGKR
+1 MPGFNYTAINRNGKR

-52 IEIPFLGKPKAKD
+52 IEIPFLGNPKAKD

-113 EALATSMRRHPKIF
+113 EALASSMRRHPKIF

-160 TKGKVT
+160 TKSKVT

-175 IVVMIIVLIVMM
+175 IVVMIVVLIVMM

-239 FHRTDKGKHF
+239 FHRTNKGKHF

-271 FCRTVTGDISV
+271 FCRTMEVLIGSGLTLTDSMDLAASNMGNIYYLEAVRDARALVAEGTPLRESLVRTGIFPPMVSNLVGVGEETGDLQS
-282 TSGYKLYGMDSSAKA
+282 MM
-297 DYTTAPTGKIVGKV
+297 GKV
-311 TGTVAPTYETPKVT
+311 A
-325 TTDGDTYDR
+325 DDYDEE
-334 YVAIPGT
+334 V
-341 EADGNTPNLS
+341 
-351 FHHFNISVTGYRFEL
+351 
-366 AAPECALFFIGKFQ
+366 
-380 GDEAAKKYLTSLGF
+380 DEATKKLLNLMEPAIIIFMAVFVVIIVLAIYLPMINMTKAFDKYL
-394 TLKDENGK
+394 
-402 QLGEANYEFTAGKVF
+402 
-417 PDMPADGEESDS
+417 
-429 EVVCSG
+429 
-435 DAYLFEAYLMRSFN
+435 
-449 KNDTAAYRTKISAT
+449 
-463 AQATFDNGG
+463 
-472 KQDSEPKLW
+472 
-481 SFEDAWTNP
+481 
-490 GELDSAQKDIL
+490 
-501 DKFLKALNIPN
+501 
-512 P
+512 

>member
-52 IEIPFLGKPKAKD
+52 IEIPFLGNPKAKD

-89 LGQQTSNKK
+89 LGQQTGNKK

-113 EALATSMRRHPKIF
+113 EALAASMRRHPKIF

-135 SAGEAS
+135 AAGEAS

-147 FRQMELYFERSKR
+147 FRQMELYFDRSKR
-160 TKGKVT
+160 TKSKVT

-175 IVVMIIVLIVMM
+175 IVVMIVVLIVMM

-202 AELPKLTQG
+202 AELPKLTLG
-211 VMAVCEWFKS
+211 VMAVCEWFES

-229 LAALIVGGVL
+229 LVALIVGGVL

-271 FCRTVTGDISV
+271 FCRTMEVLIGSGLTLTDSMDLAASNMGNIYYLEAIRDARALVAEGTPLRESLLRTGLFPAMVSNLVGVGEETGDLQSMMGKV
-282 TSGYKLYGMDSSAKA
+282 A
-297 DYTTAPTGKIVGKV
+297 DYYDEEVEEATKKLLNLMEPAIIIFMAVFVVIIVL
-311 TGTVAPTYETPKVT
+311 
-325 TTDGDTYDR
+325 
-334 YVAIPGT
+334 AIYLPMINMT
-341 EADGNTPNLS
+341 KAFD
-351 FHHFNISVTGYRFEL
+351 
-366 AAPECALFFIGKFQ
+366 
-380 GDEAAKKYLTSLGF
+380 KYL
-394 TLKDENGK
+394 
-402 QLGEANYEFTAGKVF
+402 
-417 PDMPADGEESDS
+417 
-429 EVVCSG
+429 
-435 DAYLFEAYLMRSFN
+435 
-449 KNDTAAYRTKISAT
+449 
-463 AQATFDNGG
+463 
-472 KQDSEPKLW
+472 
-481 SFEDAWTNP
+481 
-490 GELDSAQKDIL
+490 
-501 DKFLKALNIPN
+501 
-512 P
+512 

>member
-1 MPGFNYTAIDRNGKR
+1 MPGFNYTAINRNGKR

-80 VSVASVLAM
+80 VSVASVLSM
-89 LGQQTSNKK
+89 LGQQTGNKK

-113 EALATSMRRHPKIF
+113 ESLASSMRRHPKIF

-160 TKGKVT
+160 TKSKVT

-175 IVVMIIVLIVMM
+175 IVVMIVVLIVMM

-211 VMAVCEWFKS
+211 VMAVCEWFES

-229 LAALIVGGVL
+229 LAALVVGGVL
-239 FHRTDKGKHF
+239 FHRTNKGKHF

-271 FCRTVTGDISV
+271 FCRTMEVLIGSGLTLTDSMDLAASNMGNIYYLEAIRDARGMVAEGTPLRESLVRTGIFPPMVSNLVGVGEETGDLQSMMGKV
-282 TSGYKLYGMDSSAKA
+282 A
-297 DYTTAPTGKIVGKV
+297 DY
-311 TGTVAPTYETPKVT
+311 
-325 TTDGDTYDR
+325 YDEE
-334 YVAIPGT
+334 V
-341 EADGNTPNLS
+341 
-351 FHHFNISVTGYRFEL
+351 
-366 AAPECALFFIGKFQ
+366 
-380 GDEAAKKYLTSLGF
+380 DEATKKLLNLMEPAIIIFMAVFVVIIVLAIYLPMINMTKAFDKYL
-394 TLKDENGK
+394 
-402 QLGEANYEFTAGKVF
+402 
-417 PDMPADGEESDS
+417 
-429 EVVCSG
+429 
-435 DAYLFEAYLMRSFN
+435 
-449 KNDTAAYRTKISAT
+449 
-463 AQATFDNGG
+463 
-472 KQDSEPKLW
+472 
-481 SFEDAWTNP
+481 
-490 GELDSAQKDIL
+490 
-501 DKFLKALNIPN
+501 
-512 P
+512 

>member
-1 MPGFNYTAIDRNGKR
+1 MPGFNYTAINRNGKR

-80 VSVASVLAM
+80 VSVASVLSM
-89 LGQQTSNKK
+89 LGQQTGNKK

-113 EALATSMRRHPKIF
+113 ESLATSMRRHPKIF

-135 SAGEAS
+135 SAGESS

-147 FRQMELYFERSKR
+147 FRQMELYFDRSKR
-160 TKGKVT
+160 TKSKVT

-175 IVVMIIVLIVMM
+175 IVVMIVVLIVMM
-187 TKIIPNFLKTFEDMD
+187 TKIIPNFLKTFEEMD

-211 VMAVCEWFKS
+211 VMAVCEWFES

-271 FCRTVTGDISV
+271 FCRTMEVLIGSGLTLTDSMDLAASNMGNIYYLEAIRDARGMVAEGTPLRESLVRTGIFPPMVSNLVGVGEETGDLQSMMGKV
-282 TSGYKLYGMDSSAKA
+282 A
-297 DYTTAPTGKIVGKV
+297 DY
-311 TGTVAPTYETPKVT
+311 
-325 TTDGDTYDR
+325 YDEE
-334 YVAIPGT
+334 V
-341 EADGNTPNLS
+341 
-351 FHHFNISVTGYRFEL
+351 
-366 AAPECALFFIGKFQ
+366 
-380 GDEAAKKYLTSLGF
+380 DEATKKLLNLMEPAIIIFMAVFVVIIVLAIYLPMINMTKAFDKYL
-394 TLKDENGK
+394 
-402 QLGEANYEFTAGKVF
+402 
-417 PDMPADGEESDS
+417 
-429 EVVCSG
+429 
-435 DAYLFEAYLMRSFN
+435 
-449 KNDTAAYRTKISAT
+449 
-463 AQATFDNGG
+463 
-472 KQDSEPKLW
+472 
-481 SFEDAWTNP
+481 
-490 GELDSAQKDIL
+490 
-501 DKFLKALNIPN
+501 
-512 P
+512 